1 MGCCLTT
8 PATTNKTTHR
18 RLDDSKSRIEE
29 PATHATPSP
38 PFEKE
43 SVKEVLSET
52 PISIS
57 IPIIQTTTQI
67 LHEND
72 AGKKSNLENQENVT
86 EMSEMSEMC
95 SYNESLS
102 AATTSKAAMTDTERD
117 VVEIEDD
124 GQVTQKIITSPP
136 PKKVPRKR
144 PEKFT
149 GEISKEK
156 DGCIRP
162 PPRRLVAPPRKKRNW
177 FPSNTM
183 PTTHRHG
190 YVGPL
195 DVVRRGLRLPGERSR
210 SPAIR
215 GLRLNMREGSPAP
228 VKNSGDQIRVKSDDI
243 ERNVTVVMVG
253 VPSEL
258 ETSESLDN
266 PVVSMECFIFL

>member
-8 PATTNKTTHR
+8 SRATTNKTTHR

-29 PATHATPSP
+29 RATHATPSP

-72 AGKKSNLENQENVT
+72 AGKKSNQENVT
-86 EMSEMSEMC
+86 EMSEMC

-117 VVEIEDD
+117 VDEIEDD
-124 GQVTQKIITSPP
+124 GEITQKIITSPP
-136 PKKVPRKR
+136 PKKVLRKR

-149 GEISKEK
+149 GEIFEEK
-156 DGCIRP
+156 DGGIRP
-162 PPRRLVAPPRKKRNW
+162 PPRRLVAPPPKKISRL
-177 FPSNTM
+177 PSNTT

-190 YVGPL
+190 YVGPS

-215 GLRLNMREGSPAP
+215 GLRLNMREGSPAS

-266 PVVSMECFIFL
+266 PVVSLECFIFL